1 MRENQLFVLYY
12 LTVLVFIKTAIHLS
26 VGGWRWIFISPLL
39 GWVNIHHWR
48 PPLRWIVFNY
58 LAGHRSV
65 FNSRE
70 RSFYSISMERNT
82 MTDRNSCPYMGSVV
96 CNLSYSPYCKT
107 WTPPSWRKLWW
118 TNRCAWHTRNS
129 GRTRCWWQPSPWKPK
144 SWDETS
150 SLSSGTESSP
160 SLSRNTR
167 NCTLAFVVNSSREW
181 AVFSEASVMQ
191 APDPKKHRRDCWSL
205 LFWSSWGLWRAKII

>member
-96 CNLSYSPYCKT
+96 CNLNYSPYCKT
-107 WTPPSWRKLWW
+107 WTLPSWRKLWW

-150 SLSSGTESSP
+150 SLTSGTESSP

-167 NCTLAFVVNSSREW
+167 NYLRSKENIN
-181 AVFSEASVMQ
+181 
-191 APDPKKHRRDCWSL
+191 
-205 LFWSSWGLWRAKII
+205 LFL